1 MLRFWDPREGSARIN
16 GMDLLELRPDGL
28 RERVALVS
36 QDTYLF
42 NDTIEGNVR
51 LARPDASSEELA
63 LALKRG
69 ALDVLM
75 QHRTTLVIA
84 RRLSSIR
91 DADLILVLEDGK
103 LVSHQGASLMQA
115 QAQAQV

>member
-1 MLRFWDPREGSARIN
+1 MLRFWDPREEACASMAWTCASFGWTVCANAWRW
-16 GMDLLELRPDGL
+16 
-28 RERVALVS
+28 LVS

-63 LALKRG
+63 LALKRA

-75 QHRTTLVIA
+75 QHRATLVIA
-84 RRLSSIR
+84 HRLSTIR
-91 DADLILVLEDGK
+91 DADLILVLEDAK
-103 LVSHQGASLMQA
+103 LASHQGASL
-115 QAQAQV
+115 

>member
-1 MLRFWDPREGSARIN
+1 MLRFWDPCEGSVRID
-16 GMDLLELRPDGL
+16 GMDLRELRLDGL

-42 NDTIEGNVR
+42 NDTLEGNVR

-63 LALKRG
+63 LALERG

-75 QHRTTLVIA
+75 QHRITLVIA
-84 RRLSSIR
+84 HRLSTIR
-91 DADLILVLEDGK
+91 DADLIVVLEDGK
-103 LVSHQGASLMQA
+103 LASRQGASLMQA
-115 QAQAQV
+115 QAQV

>member
-1 MLRFWDPREGSARIN
+1 MLRFWDPREGSVRID
-16 GMDLLELRPDGL
+16 GMELRELRLDGL

-36 QDTYLF
+36 QDIYLF
-42 NDTIEGNVR
+42 NDTLEGNVR

-63 LALKRG
+63 LALERA

-75 QHRTTLVIA
+75 QHRATLVIA
-84 RRLSSIR
+84 HRLSTIR
-91 DADLILVLEDGK
+91 DADLILVLEDAK
-103 LVSHQGASLMQA
+103 LASHQGASLMQA